1 MYKFVT
7 IKCPYGFGNQLRLLL
22 VANHLVKEKIL
33 HIAMQD
39 WVVNNHNIVNFDNF
53 FNPLPNVLMKKIQ
66 DKNVMLTNS
75 SYTSLL
81 KRSRLEKRYSVKKSL
96 QLSFS
101 DLSLKDTYLN
111 IINNYIYKFNIPN
124 AIGVHIRTGCK
135 TALLNENPD
144 REKPIPQDML
154 IEILKN
160 TDDYIYLATDNAETQ
175 DKFLNIFKDRILF
188 FEKLTEGNEKFE
200 GKYTEEKVKRFT
212 SDLSVIAD
220 FYILQ
225 KCKLFLGSNES
236 TFSLMIH
243 YLRDNPLD
251 YPIHGKL

>member
-1 MYKFVT
+1 MHKFFK

-22 VANHLVKEKIL
+22 AANHLVKENIL
-33 HIAMQD
+33 DIAIQD
-39 WVVNNHNIVNFDNF
+39 WVVNNHNIVNFDTF
-53 FNPLPNVLMKKIQ
+53 FNPLPNVLIKKIQ
-66 DKNVMLTNS
+66 DKDVILSNS
-75 SYTSLL
+75 SYASLL
-81 KRSRLEKRYSVKKSL
+81 KMSGLNKHYSIKESL

-101 DLSLKDTYLN
+101 DLSLKDTYLD
-111 IINNYIYKFNIPN
+111 IINNYIYKFNIRN

-135 TALLNENPD
+135 TALLNQSSH
-144 REKPIPQDML
+144 RAKPISQDLL
-154 IEILKN
+154 INILKN
-160 TDDYIYLATDNAETQ
+160 TDDFIYLATDNAETQ

-188 FEKLTEGNEKFE
+188 FEKLTYGNEKFE

-236 TFSLMIH
+236 TFSLIIK
-243 YLRDNPLD
+243 YLRDNSLD
-251 YPIHGKL
+251 YPILGKL